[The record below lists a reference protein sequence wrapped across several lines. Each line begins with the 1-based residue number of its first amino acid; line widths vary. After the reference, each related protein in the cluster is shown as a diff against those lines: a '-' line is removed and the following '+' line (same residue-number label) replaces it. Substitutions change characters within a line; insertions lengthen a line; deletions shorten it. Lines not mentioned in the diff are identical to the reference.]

1 MGGACSALQPTPDY
15 WNLWHGGQSGL
26 IYLAMLGPAFVVSP
40 GLLQK
45 IYGAR
50 DDRAV
55 RIGVGA
61 QRARPGALCDA
72 FRW

>member
-1 MGGACSALQPTPDY
+1 M
-15 WNLWHGGQSGL
+15 
-26 IYLAMLGPAFVVSP
+26 YLAMLGPAFIISP

-45 IYGAR
+45 VYGAR

-61 QRARPGALCDA
+61 DA
-72 FRW
+72 VVLLLFAHFHRCSA